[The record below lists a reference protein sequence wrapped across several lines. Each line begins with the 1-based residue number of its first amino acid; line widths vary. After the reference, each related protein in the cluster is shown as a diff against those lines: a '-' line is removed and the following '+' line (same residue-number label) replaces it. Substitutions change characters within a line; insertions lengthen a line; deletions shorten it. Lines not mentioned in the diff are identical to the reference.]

1 MEAGAAVLKEIPGPK
16 EETEHREDQ
25 TGIVKKCEAMAGKA
39 VASLPRINQGH
50 CEWNTEEKRRSRKC
64 REGGKGRVMRKQTP
78 KSSSFHALV

>member
-39 VASLPRINQGH
+39 VATANGILKKKEGAESATKEGR
-50 CEWNTEEKRRSRKC
+50 EE
-64 REGGKGRVMRKQTP
+64 
-78 KSSSFHALV
+78 L